1 MLHNAPPFDL
11 QNQVDIGLH
20 RLPGSAVYDPDQQ
33 ALTVTSPGGGGFHFL
48 WQRLTGDFILT
59 ARATLSGAARS
70 AEVQFGWMTRST
82 LEADSAQLCAGLF
95 GDGRSSMAVQQTAA
109 SDSESM
115 PMAVKNADIIQL
127 ERRGTTYWM
136 SVARFGDPFTTV
148 QAAEVNLG
156 AELYVGLFVSAGQ
169 DDGAAAVRFRD
180 VRVVVPVAA
189 HFDRERDPFGSR
201 LEVLDIDSGH
211 RRILHSADQVFE
223 APNWTRDGQALIFN
237 QAGRLYRFDLASHI
251 MELIDTG
258 DVRRN
263 NNDHVIS
270 FDGTTLA
277 ISHHLPPDYHSRIYT
292 VPLAGGQPRL
302 VTPLGPSYL
311 HGWSP
316 DGQFLVYTALRDG
329 DYDIYRIPAAGG
341 AEVRLTT
348 APGLDDGPEYTPDGQ
363 YIYFNSVRSGRM
375 QIWRMKPDGSAQE
388 AMTDDE
394 YNNWFPHISPDGQWV
409 VFLTYLVGEVE
420 PSDHPAAKRVYLRI
434 MPLQGGT
441 PRVIAYLY
449 GGQGSLN
456 VPSWSPDS
464 RQIAFVSNTVP
475 F

>member
-1 MLHNAPPFDL
+1 MLQNTLPFDL
-11 QNQVDIGLH
+11 QNQVDIGPH
-20 RLPGSAVYDPDQQ
+20 DLPGSTVYDSDQQ
-33 ALTVTSPGGGGFHFL
+33 LITLTSPAGTGFHFL
-48 WQRLTGDFILT
+48 WRRLSGDFILT
-59 ARATLSGAARS
+59 ARVILSEATRS
-70 AEVQFGWMTRST
+70 PDFQCGWMARST
-82 LEADSAQLCAGLF
+82 LESHSAQVCAALF
-95 GDGRSSMAVQQTAA
+95 GDGRSSLVVRRTATTG
-109 SDSESM
+109 SE
-115 PMAVKNADIIQL
+115 PTAIAVKNADVIQL

-148 QAAEVNLG
+148 ETIDVNLG
-156 AELYVGLFVSAGQ
+156 AEVYVGLFVSAGHG
-169 DDGAAAVRFRD
+169 DAAVEAIFQN
-180 VRVVVPVAA
+180 VRVVVPVAPG
-189 HFDRERDPFGSR
+189 FDREHDPFGSR
-201 LEVLDIDSGH
+201 LEVLDIHSGH

-237 QAGRLYRFDLASHI
+237 QTGRIYRFDLESHAI
-251 MELIDTG
+251 GLIDTG
-258 DVRRN
+258 DIRRN

-277 ISHHLPPDYHSRIYT
+277 ISHHAPPDYHSRIYT
-292 VPLAGGQPRL
+292 VALTGGQPRL

-348 APGLDDGPEYTPDGQ
+348 APGLDDGPEYTPDGE

-388 AMTDDE
+388 PLTDDA

-420 PSDHPAAKRVYLRI
+420 PSDHPAAKRVYLRR
-434 MPLQGGT
+434 MPLNGGT
-441 PRVIAYLY
+441 PQVIAYLY

-464 RQIAFVSNTVP
+464 RQIALVSNTVP
-475 F
+475 V